1 MVGGRASCHCC
12 VAECVCVAL
21 LHYLIPFL
29 LFLVLLRRYSLE
41 NDISNVLNKKAHSRG
56 CAVLREAA
64 QGQQHTHTHARG
76 GRRKSYTSQRDPF
89 RGAPELKLLS
99 NPLDFLS
106 AVLIFKFLISCSPI
120 HNVRAAAPLY
130 TAASG
135 ADRRRKSGAV
145 AVAASIHG

>member
-1 MVGGRASCHCC
+1 MCGFARGGTGAT
-12 VAECVCVAL
+12 A
-21 LHYLIPFL
+21 
-29 LFLVLLRRYSLE
+29 
-41 NDISNVLNKKAHSRG
+41 
-56 CAVLREAA
+56 
-64 QGQQHTHTHARG
+64 HTHTHARG

-145 AVAASIHG
+145 AAAAFIHG